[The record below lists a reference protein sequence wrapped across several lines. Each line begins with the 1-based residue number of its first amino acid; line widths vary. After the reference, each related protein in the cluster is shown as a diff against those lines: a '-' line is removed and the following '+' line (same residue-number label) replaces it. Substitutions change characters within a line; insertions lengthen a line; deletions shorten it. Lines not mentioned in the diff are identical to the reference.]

1 MQKKPRRNIS
11 FLSYVLNLSCVKRS
25 FHNIDDLETIDRKD
39 DFVLFAKML
48 RECMEELIDS
58 LQNTLFVL

>member
-1 MQKKPRRNIS
+1 MS
-11 FLSYVLNLSCVKRS
+11 CVLNLSCVKRS
-25 FHNIDDLETIDRKD
+25 FHNIDDLETIDRED